1 MDKPAPN
8 ADIGNQILVTDT
20 DTFLGSEIAKS
31 LLFAGFSVYG
41 VGNSP
46 LTTDLLSKKEFTLL
60 EVDFSQPLPSYLPKF
75 ASVFFLG
82 FLKDRNF
89 TTLGDT
95 NFSPQIRNLL
105 SNSSEEQKVFV
116 LLPIF
121 ADVEVLR
128 KKIAVHNLHQDTDFV
143 LIGHVYGLGM
153 PLAHDNKH
161 LHSNLLV
168 DLIWQAAK
176 DDKIILKNEGLEL
189 VYPTFVAD
197 ATFAICKLAF
207 KKSEKNVHFVISD
220 EPKTVL
226 SASYAIQHAL
236 TMTLGKSIELYF
248 EGPEPVEKPQA
259 PKAVEIANLEFE
271 PKQNLEEGLKITF
284 TDLEKRGLVVAAKP
298 RFYEGDSHKE
308 KTESPKDDLISPE
321 IDAKKGERTDFF
333 IFKIF
338 KFMPKGQIGRAS
350 CRE

>member
-75 ASVFFLG
+75 ESVFFLG

-89 TTLGDT
+89 MTLGDT

-105 SNSSEEQKVFV
+105 SNNSEGQKVFV

-121 ADVEVLR
+121 EDVEVLR

-143 LIGHVYGLGM
+143 LIGDVYGLGM

-197 ATFAICKLAF
+197 ATFAICKLAL
-207 KKSEKNVHFVISD
+207 KKSEKKVHFVISD
-220 EPKTVL
+220 ESKTVL

-236 TMTLGKSIELYF
+236 TMTSGKNVELFF
-248 EGPEPVEKPQA
+248 EGPEPIEKPPA
-259 PKAVEIANLEFE
+259 PKAADISNLEFE
-271 PKQNLEEGLKITF
+271 PKQKLEEGLKITF
-284 TDLEKRGLVVAAKP
+284 ADLGKRELVAATKP
-298 RFYEGDSHKE
+298 RFYAGQDQHG
-308 KTESPKDDLISPE
+308 I
-321 IDAKKGERTDFF
+321 ER
-333 IFKIF
+333 
-338 KFMPKGQIGRAS
+338 
-350 CRE
+350 